1 MGNSLF
7 VALFFV
13 LGAACAPPVSSSTV
27 EESGPNVLIV
37 GKAFG
42 FMLFGN
48 DGFTNAGVENLN
60 VEGCRVSF
68 ESSGGFYSHAIQR
81 IYVTYDLNKAN
92 WKSAV
97 YQMDYANNSIRFEV
111 YGEKGLKAVHYDHT
125 FASADELRM
134 GVALLGLAVGPQNGF
149 TVQLPKYMTKERYD
163 RALSDLT
170 QQCPGSTSSY

>member
-1 MGNSLF
+1 MSNSLF

-13 LGAACAPPVSSSTV
+13 LGAACAPPVFSSTV
-27 EESGPNVLIV
+27 EESGPNILIV

-68 ESSGGFYSHAIQR
+68 ESSGGFYAHAIQR

-111 YGEKGLKAVHYDHT
+111 YGET
-125 FASADELRM
+125 
-134 GVALLGLAVGPQNGF
+134 
-149 TVQLPKYMTKERYD
+149 
-163 RALSDLT
+163 
-170 QQCPGSTSSY
+170 